1 MRKFGLLGIK
11 AARSA
16 SELATAAAGFGS
28 RTGFGLGESLAAY
41 AGSAA
46 ERAAVRLDGT
56 SKGKWLAP
64 VLTSVVVG
72 SGTVG
77 AVLASAKE
85 LTAAGLEV
93 SAHTVELGLSA
104 GERLLADSA
113 QFARLAAALPKVAT
127 LVRQFAADMPETTA
141 PALIQALYALSCI
154 QTASGPIATPA
165 RAVCDGCALSEP
177 QSALTPALQPD
188 EATEL
193 CHMVRYAMAAY
204 GGAALAVLRAASV
217 REISAALRGDN
228 RAGTAAR
235 LGIPVSDILIE
246 GVAAVHR
253 PAHFVAIDHRLR
265 RVILSL
271 RGTVNVLDSLTNLQC
286 GTARLSDDSGAAHEG
301 MLSAAR
307 ELAAGQ
313 VGAAIAALTE
323 SHPDYQLRVTG
334 HSQGAGVAA
343 LLVHHWQHRYPN
355 IRGYVFA
362 PPCVLTLAAAKAL
375 GPRLVSVVYGDDII
389 PRLSLGSVED
399 LRNASAAL
407 ASEPRLCGRIHA
419 AIGSDFP
426 DLDDVVSPVAE
437 PIDGEADAQRLWM
450 MSIRSTLFAVMQAEK
465 LYCPGRIL
473 WIPGVL
479 GSDGTVAPAGTARWA
494 EPEQFC
500 EIVLSGTMFTVRPL
514 VLCVCFPNG
523 SSAHNSCADTPA
535 AYSGGRSSTRL
546 PKRTEHR
553 PSMSAQCQSPSA
565 PPDATA
571 SKLERTP
578 AVQERASEERGE
590 GSQRSGVV
598 TTRRACSCEVR
609 GGTGTV
615 LGIDDEPTR
624 AIKPASMSNKLP
636 SPSNDERSSSRRT
649 GRICSGTV
657 DGGSAGSAGWSVSRN
672 ATSAERSAEV
682 AAGDAGELRAARST
696 ERARSSSGVKE
707 SLLPSLS
714 PAVGDAGGEGEEA
727 TAGRSKSGR
736 SQSQPSAAVASSSS
750 CSGTGVE
757 GLSTSTD
764 PGTASATGAA
774 GSGAAGNSCD
784 TSDVLAAGC
793 GDAMST
799 ADSGGGSGQGTRTRT
814 HRRRRTQRRVL
825 SLPQPSVGGFLRNC
839 GGGWVSVRS

>member
-1 MRKFGLLGIK
+1 MCAPLAARQDELLESAEVEEPGAWASGAGVRKLGLLGIK

-28 RTGFGLGESLAAY
+28 RAGFGLGESLATY
-41 AGSAA
+41 AGVAA

-64 VLTSVVVG
+64 VLTSVVAG

-154 QTASGPIATPA
+154 QTASGPIAPPA
-165 RAVCDGCALSEP
+165 RAVCDGCALTEP
-177 QSALTPALQPD
+177 QPALTPALQPE
-188 EATEL
+188 EAAEL

-217 REISAALRGDN
+217 REISAAMRGDN

-235 LGIPVSDILIE
+235 LGIPVSDIVIE

-362 PPCVLTLAAAKAL
+362 PPCVLTLSAAKAL

-426 DLDDVVSPVAE
+426 DLLDDVVSPVAE

-479 GSDGTVAPAGTARWA
+479 GSDGTVAPASAGTVRWA

-500 EIVLSGTMFTVRPL
+500 EIVLSGTMFTVRSL
-514 VLCVCFPNG
+514 RGAMLLRAYVF
-523 SSAHNSCADTPA
+523 AHAHLASDTP
-535 AYSGGRSSTRL
+535 
-546 PKRTEHR
+546 
-553 PSMSAQCQSPSA
+553 
-565 PPDATA
+565 
-571 SKLERTP
+571 
-578 AVQERASEERGE
+578 
-590 GSQRSGVV
+590 
-598 TTRRACSCEVR
+598 TTCC
-609 GGTGTV
+609 
-615 LGIDDEPTR
+615 
-624 AIKPASMSNKLP
+624 
-636 SPSNDERSSSRRT
+636 
-649 GRICSGTV
+649 
-657 DGGSAGSAGWSVSRN
+657 
-672 ATSAERSAEV
+672 
-682 AAGDAGELRAARST
+682 
-696 ERARSSSGVKE
+696 
-707 SLLPSLS
+707 
-714 PAVGDAGGEGEEA
+714 
-727 TAGRSKSGR
+727 
-736 SQSQPSAAVASSSS
+736 
-750 CSGTGVE
+750 
-757 GLSTSTD
+757 
-764 PGTASATGAA
+764 
-774 GSGAAGNSCD
+774 
-784 TSDVLAAGC
+784 
-793 GDAMST
+793 
-799 ADSGGGSGQGTRTRT
+799 
-814 HRRRRTQRRVL
+814 
-825 SLPQPSVGGFLRNC
+825 
-839 GGGWVSVRS
+839 